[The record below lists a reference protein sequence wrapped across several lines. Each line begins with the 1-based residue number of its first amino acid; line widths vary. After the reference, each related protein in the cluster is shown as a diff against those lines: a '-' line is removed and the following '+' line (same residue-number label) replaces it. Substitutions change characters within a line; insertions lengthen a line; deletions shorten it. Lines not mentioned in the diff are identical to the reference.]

1 MKRIL
6 VKPDELWSFFKKN
19 ALKLEEH
26 SELVAENG
34 NRSIW
39 VFNDDGIPSF
49 IIYEGDAEVEG
60 FELFDE
66 EDDQYALALIAIG
79 FGDDIEEES
88 GTVSGEDYDEDD
100 EDALI
105 EEREE
110 ELNVVCENLIYDVL
124 DSDTDAVTADEISQ
138 AAKFIKEVV
147 CDILTKKFGFPVY
160 RPMYL
165 VDEDGKKFF
174 AEYPYE
180 QMIDDKS

>member
-1 MKRIL
+1 MKRII
-6 VKPDELWSFFKKN
+6 VQPNDFWDFFKKN
-19 ALKLEEH
+19 ALKLEVS

-34 NRSIW
+34 DRSIW
-39 VFNDDGIPSF
+39 VFNDDGIASF
-49 IIYEGDAEVEG
+49 IIYEGDVEVEG
-60 FELFDE
+60 FELLD
-66 EDDQYALALIAIG
+66 EDDNQYALALIEIG
-79 FGDDIEEES
+79 LFDEIEEES

-100 EDALI
+100 EDAII

-110 ELNVVCENLIYDVL
+110 ELDMVCSNMVYDIL
-124 DSDTDAVTADEISQ
+124 GDDSDAATADEMSK

-174 AEYPYE
+174 SEYPYE
-180 QMIDDKS
+180 QMLEDKT

>member
-19 ALKLEEH
+19 ALKLEER

-39 VFNDDGIPSF
+39 VFNDEGIPSF
-49 IIYEGDAEVEG
+49 IVYEGDVDVEG
-60 FELFDE
+60 FDLLDE

-79 FGDDIEEES
+79 FDEIETDEES

-110 ELNVVCENLIYDVL
+110 ELDTVCANMVYDVL
-124 DSDTDAVTADEISQ
+124 GDDSDAATADEISQ
-138 AAKFIKEVV
+138 AARFVKEVV

-165 VDEDGKKFF
+165 VDEEGKKFF
-174 AEYPYE
+174 SEYPYE
-180 QMIDDKS
+180 QMLEDK